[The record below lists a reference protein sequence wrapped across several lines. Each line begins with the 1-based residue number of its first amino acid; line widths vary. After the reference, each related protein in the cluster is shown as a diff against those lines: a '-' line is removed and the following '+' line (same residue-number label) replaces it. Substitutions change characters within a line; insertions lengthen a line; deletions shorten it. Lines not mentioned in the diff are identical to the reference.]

1 MICVV
6 CNTEI
11 PRGKRFQT
19 LRYKTEHFCSEDCYN
34 RFLITRLSQ
43 PRKAKP
49 KIEKPKTEKTIS
61 DYRKLTDII
70 DEIYGED
77 ANWTWLTSQ
86 IKDLKEE
93 FDLTDND
100 LRLTIKYAI
109 EYEGYEP
116 ELAYGLRQFIKFI
129 APAQEFAKTINYN
142 REIAQD
148 LEDDD
153 VVRVSCRGRKKRRNW
168 REK

>member
-1 MICVV
+1 MNCIM

-11 PRGKRFQT
+11 PKGKRFQSP
-19 LRYKTEHFCSEDCYN
+19 RYKAEHFCSEDCYN
-34 RFLITRLSQ
+34 RFVKMKSA
-43 PRKAKP
+43 PRPPINYKP
-49 KIEKPKTEKTIS
+49 AQGSER
-61 DYRKLTDII
+61 RKLTDLIQ
-70 DEIYGED
+70 ELYGEG
-77 ANWTWLTSQ
+77 ANWAWLTSQ

-129 APAQEFAKTINYN
+129 TPAQEFAKTINYN

-153 VVRVSCRGRKKRRNW
+153 VVRVSCRGEKKRRNW